1 MYRPSSD
8 LEEGRS
14 INTKQVTV
22 MNKKILC
29 LCLFVSTIMNM
40 SVNAQNRMLFDTML
54 VSKTSKFIG
63 RIPQYEKN
71 ARYQALSFCIED
83 SISIMNVL
91 RKVSIGKEVSNIID
105 NSGFYLTIINN
116 YKEEALVIVYPGI
129 GTIMIDGH
137 SYEFDANQIKDL
149 AVRFPFNYK
158 FKRLQFSSK
167 EDFSKY
173 LDNQMKDSLFLFSYN
188 PNFRFEGTFDL
199 EFKKSQS
206 LSSPKAVSEFITP
219 KILGIVDEKSFNLFY
234 ELSEKNLNN
243 PNQFTMTISGSKKL
257 YENLNISDAKKF
269 EWKPAVE
276 EAWFFYRQY

>member
-1 MYRPSSD
+1 
-8 LEEGRS
+8 
-14 INTKQVTV
+14 